1 VPVIAASRPT
11 CAARSAGLPDH
22 SQTCTVIWPLSQVT
36 DSPASADS
44 SMIDAA
50 ARIAAAVTAQSA
62 IAG

>member
-1 VPVIAASRPT
+1 
-11 CAARSAGLPDH
+11 
-22 SQTCTVIWPLSQVT
+22 LSQVT

-44 SMIDAA
+44 SMMDAA